1 MKSKLTISIASILS
15 VLVLV
20 GVGFAAWV
28 IINPKVNKEV
38 DGTITAET
46 VTDKSYT
53 LDAQITGGEIV
64 FGAPE
69 TMNNSNAWF
78 TADDKTAKEDLTA
91 KLTLTL
97 NYKDWSV
104 IPNEFSVTMKTK
116 KGEAADTVFDSLRD
130 GTDPDLTGT
139 LAKKNFIANP
149 KITYGS
155 TTTADVTTAD
165 VKMNG
170 DAVKDA
176 VKIAKTAFKGYD
188 TYDATDTTTEK
199 TVTLDITIT
208 FGWGTYFTVENTGV
222 VNPYIFYNG
231 KNYEETRAEANT
243 VINAIAKL
251 KDVKYV
257 VTIDGT
263 TNVNGK

>member
-28 IINPKVNKEV
+28 IINPNVNKEAA
-38 DGTITAET
+38 GNITAET

-91 KLTLTL
+91 KLTLKL

-116 KGEAADTVFDSLRD
+116 KGEADDTVFNSLRD
-130 GTDPDLTGT
+130 GTDAALTGP

-155 TTTADVTTAD
+155 TTADVT
-165 VKMNG
+165 MNG
-170 DAVKDA
+170 AA
-176 VKIAKTAFKGYD
+176 VKIAKTAFPDYD
-188 TYDATDTTTEK
+188 ETDKTTDK

-208 FGWGTYFTVENTGV
+208 FGWGTYFTVENTV
-222 VNPYIFYNG
+222 VNPYVFYNG
-231 KNYEETRAEANT
+231 KNYEATRVEANT

-251 KDVKYV
+251 NTVKYV

>member
-28 IINPKVNKEV
+28 IINPNVKKDAAGN
-38 DGTITAET
+38 ITAET

-69 TMNNSNAWF
+69 TMDNSKAWF

-91 KLTLTL
+91 KLTLKL
-97 NYKDWSV
+97 NYKAWSV

-116 KGEAADTVFDSLRD
+116 KGEADDTVFNSLRN
-130 GTDPDLTGT
+130 GTDSALTGT
-139 LAKKNFIANP
+139 LANNNFIADP

-155 TTTADVTTAD
+155 TTATVT
-165 VKMNG
+165 MNG
-170 DAVKDA
+170 DA
-176 VKIAKTAFKGYD
+176 VKIAKTAFPDYN
-188 TYDATDTTTEK
+188 ATDTTTDK

-208 FGWGTYFTVENTGV
+208 FGWGTYFTVENTV
-222 VNPYIFYNG
+222 VNPYVFYNG
-231 KNYEETRAEANT
+231 KDYEKTREEANT

-251 KDVKYV
+251 NTVKYV

>member
-28 IINPKVNKEV
+28 IINPNVHKEAES
-38 DGTITAET
+38 TITAET

-53 LDAQITGGEIV
+53 LEAAFAADEKIV

-69 TMNNSNAWF
+69 TMDNSNAWF

-91 KLTLTL
+91 KLTLKL

-116 KGEAADTVFDSLRD
+116 KGEANDTVFNSLRD
-130 GTDPDLTGT
+130 GTDSALTGP
-139 LAKKNFIANP
+139 LANKNFIANP

-155 TTTADVTTAD
+155 TTADVT
-165 VKMNG
+165 MNG
-170 DAVKDA
+170 AA
-176 VKIAKTAFKGYD
+176 VKIAKTAFLPDYD
-188 TYDATDTTTEK
+188 ETDTTTDK

-208 FGWGTYFTVENTGV
+208 FGWGTYFTVENTV
-222 VNPYIFYNG
+222 VNPYVFYNG
-231 KNYEETRAEANT
+231 KNYEDTRVEANT

-251 KDVKYV
+251 NTVKYV
-257 VTIDGT
+257 VIIDGT

>member
-28 IINPKVNKEV
+28 IINPNVNKEA
-38 DGTITAET
+38 GSTITAET

-53 LDAQITGGEIV
+53 LEAAFAADEKIV

-78 TADDKTAKEDLTA
+78 TADDKTEKEDLTA

-97 NYKDWSV
+97 KYKGWSV

-116 KGEAADTVFDSLRD
+116 KGEAADTVFNSLRD
-130 GTDPDLTGT
+130 GTDPDLTDT
-139 LAKKNFIANP
+139 LANQNFIANP
-149 KITYGS
+149 KIAYGS
-155 TTTADVTTAD
+155 TTADVT
-165 VKMNG
+165 MNG
-170 DAVKDA
+170 DPVKNA
-176 VKIAKTAFKGYD
+176 VKIAKTAFPDYN
-188 TYDATDTTTEK
+188 ATDTTTEK
-199 TVTLDITIT
+199 TVKLDITIT
-208 FGWGTYFTVENTGV
+208 FGWGTYFTVENTV

-243 VINAIAKL
+243 VINAIAEL

>member
-53 LDAQITGGEIV
+53 LEAAFAADEKIV

-78 TADDKTAKEDLTA
+78 TADDKTEKEDLTA

-116 KGEAADTVFDSLRD
+116 KGVAADTVFNSLRD
-130 GTDPDLTGT
+130 GTDPDLTDT
-139 LAKKNFIANP
+139 LANKNFIANP

-155 TTTADVTTAD
+155 NTAVVT
-165 VKMNG
+165 MNG

-176 VKIAKTAFKGYD
+176 VKIAKTAFPDYN
-188 TYDATDTTTEK
+188 ATDTTTEK
-199 TVTLDITIT
+199 KVTLDITIT

>member
-28 IINPKVNKEV
+28 IINPNVNKEAES
-38 DGTITAET
+38 TITAET

-53 LDAQITGGEIV
+53 LEAAFAADEKIV

-91 KLTLTL
+91 KLTLKL

-116 KGEAADTVFDSLRD
+116 QGEGDDVFNSLRN
-130 GTDPDLTGT
+130 GTDSALTGT
-139 LAKKNFIANP
+139 LAGKNFIANP
-149 KITYGS
+149 QITYGS
-155 TTTADVTTAD
+155 TTATVT
-165 VKMNG
+165 MNG
-170 DAVKDA
+170 AA
-176 VKIAKTAFKGYD
+176 VKIAKTAFPDYD
-188 TYDATDTTTEK
+188 ETDKTTDK

-208 FGWGTYFTVENTGV
+208 FGWGTYFTVENTV
-222 VNPYIFYNG
+222 VNPYVFYNG
-231 KNYEETRAEANT
+231 KNYEDTRVEANT

-251 KDVKYV
+251 NAVKYV

>member
-28 IINPKVNKEV
+28 IINPNVHKEAES
-38 DGTITAET
+38 TITAET

-53 LDAQITGGEIV
+53 LEAAFAADEKIV

-69 TMNNSNAWF
+69 TMNNSKAWF

-91 KLTLTL
+91 KLTLKL

-104 IPNEFSVTMKTK
+104 IPTEFSVTMKTK
-116 KGEAADTVFDSLRD
+116 QGKDDDTVFNSLRD
-130 GTDPDLTGT
+130 GTDQALKGT

-149 KITYGS
+149 TITYGS
-155 TTTADVTTAD
+155 TTANVT
-165 VKMNG
+165 MNG
-170 DAVKDA
+170 GA
-176 VKIAKTAFKGYD
+176 VKIAKTAFSDYD
-188 TYDATDTTTEK
+188 ETDTTTDK

-208 FGWGTYFTVENTGV
+208 FGWGTYFTVENTV
-222 VNPYIFYNG
+222 VNPYVFYNG
-231 KNYEETRAEANT
+231 KNYEDTRVEANT

-251 KDVKYV
+251 NTVKYV

>member
-28 IINPKVNKEV
+28 IINPNVKKDAAGN
-38 DGTITAET
+38 ITAET

-91 KLTLTL
+91 KLTLKL

-116 KGEAADTVFDSLRD
+116 KGEGDDVFNSLRD
-130 GTDPDLTGT
+130 GTDSALKGT

-155 TTTADVTTAD
+155 TTADVT
-165 VKMNG
+165 MNG
-170 DAVKDA
+170 AA
-176 VKIAKTAFKGYD
+176 VKIAKTAFPDYN
-188 TYDATDTTTEK
+188 ATDTTTDK

-208 FGWGTYFTVENTGV
+208 FGWGSYFTVENTGV
-222 VNPYIFYNG
+222 VNPYVFYNG
-231 KNYEETRAEANT
+231 KDYEKTREEANT

-251 KDVKYV
+251 NTVKYV

>member
-97 NYKDWSV
+97 KYKDWSV

-116 KGEAADTVFDSLRD
+116 NSEGADIVFNSLRD
-130 GTDPDLTGT
+130 GTDPTLTGT
-139 LAKKNFIANP
+139 LANQNFIANP

-155 TTTADVTTAD
+155 TTAVVT
-165 VKMNG
+165 MNG
-170 DAVKDA
+170 DPVKDA
-176 VKIAKTAFKGYD
+176 VKIAKTAFPDYN
-188 TYDATDTTTEK
+188 ATDTTTEK
-199 TVTLDITIT
+199 TVKLDITIT
-208 FGWGTYFTVENTGV
+208 FGWGTYFTVENTV
-222 VNPYIFYNG
+222 VNPYIFYN
-231 KNYEETRAEANT
+231 KKDYEKTRAEANT

>member
-28 IINPKVNKEV
+28 IINPNVNK
-38 DGTITAET
+38 DAAGNITAET

-69 TMNNSNAWF
+69 KTIAGAWL
-78 TADDKTAKEDLTA
+78 TNPTKEDLTA

-116 KGEAADTVFDSLRD
+116 KGEANDTVFNSLRD
-130 GTDPDLTGT
+130 GTDAALTGP

-149 KITYGS
+149 TITYGS
-155 TTTADVTTAD
+155 TTATVT
-165 VKMNG
+165 MNG
-170 DAVKDA
+170 AA
-176 VKIAKTAFKGYD
+176 VKIAKTAFPDYN
-188 TYDATDTTTEK
+188 ATDTTTDK

-222 VNPYIFYNG
+222 VNPYVFYNG
-231 KNYEETRAEANT
+231 KDYEKTREEANT
-243 VINAIAKL
+243 VINAIAQL
-251 KDVKYV
+251 NTVKYV

>member
-28 IINPKVNKEV
+28 IINPNVNKEAES
-38 DGTITAET
+38 TITAET
-46 VTDKSYT
+46 VPDKSYT
-53 LDAQITGGEIV
+53 LEATFAADEKIV

-69 TMNNSNAWF
+69 TMNNSKAWF

-91 KLTLTL
+91 KLTLKL

-104 IPNEFSVTMKTK
+104 IPTEFSVTMKTK
-116 KGEAADTVFDSLRD
+116 QGKDNDTVFNSLRD
-130 GTDPDLTGT
+130 GTDKTLTGA
-139 LAKKNFIANP
+139 LANKNFIANP

-155 TTTADVTTAD
+155 TTADVT
-165 VKMNG
+165 MNG
-170 DAVKDA
+170 GA
-176 VKIAKTAFKGYD
+176 VKIAKTAFPDYKE
-188 TYDATDTTTEK
+188 TDTTTDK

-208 FGWGTYFTVENTGV
+208 FGWGTYFTVENTV
-222 VNPYIFYNG
+222 VNPYVFYNG
-231 KNYEETRAEANT
+231 KTYGEDTREEANT

-251 KDVKYV
+251 NTVKYV

>member
-53 LDAQITGGEIV
+53 LEASFAADEKIV

-97 NYKDWSV
+97 KYKDWSV

-116 KGEAADTVFDSLRD
+116 KGESLEQGRRKISVSAV
-130 GTDPDLTGT
+130 G
-139 LAKKNFIANP
+139 KNN
-149 KITYGS
+149 
-155 TTTADVTTAD
+155 D
-165 VKMNG
+165 
-170 DAVKDA
+170 
-176 VKIAKTAFKGYD
+176 
-188 TYDATDTTTEK
+188 
-199 TVTLDITIT
+199 
-208 FGWGTYFTVENTGV
+208 
-222 VNPYIFYNG
+222 YIFARVFGAFRNLG
-231 KNYEETRAEANT
+231 CSP
-243 VINAIAKL
+243 
-251 KDVKYV
+251 
-257 VTIDGT
+257 
-263 TNVNGK
+263 

>member
-28 IINPKVNKEV
+28 IINPNVHKEAES
-38 DGTITAET
+38 TITAET

-91 KLTLTL
+91 KLTLKL

-116 KGEAADTVFDSLRD
+116 KGEGDDVFNSLRD
-130 GTDPDLTGT
+130 GTDAALTGP

-149 KITYGS
+149 QITYGS
-155 TTTADVTTAD
+155 TTATVT
-165 VKMNG
+165 MNG
-170 DAVKDA
+170 AA
-176 VKIAKTAFKGYD
+176 VKIAKTAFPDYN
-188 TYDATDTTTEK
+188 ATDTTTDK

-208 FGWGTYFTVENTGV
+208 FGWGTYFTVENTV
-222 VNPYIFYNG
+222 VNPYVFYNG
-231 KNYEETRAEANT
+231 KDYEKTREEANT

-251 KDVKYV
+251 NTVKYV
-257 VTIDGT
+257 ITIDGT

>member
-28 IINPKVNKEV
+28 IINPNVNKEAES
-38 DGTITAET
+38 TITAET

-53 LDAQITGGEIV
+53 LEAAFAADEKIV

-69 TMNNSNAWF
+69 TTIAGAWL
-78 TADDKTAKEDLTA
+78 TNPTKEDLTA

-116 KGEAADTVFDSLRD
+116 KGEANDTVFNSLRD
-130 GTDPDLTGT
+130 GTDSALTGT
-139 LAKKNFIANP
+139 LANKNFIADP
-149 KITYGS
+149 TITYGS
-155 TTTADVTTAD
+155 TTATVT
-165 VKMNG
+165 MNG
-170 DAVKDA
+170 AA
-176 VKIAKTAFKGYD
+176 VKIAKTAFPDYN
-188 TYDATDTTTEK
+188 ATDTTTDK
-199 TVTLDITIT
+199 KVTLDITIT
-208 FGWGTYFTVENTGV
+208 FGWGTYFTVENTV
-222 VNPYIFYNG
+222 VNPYVFYNG
-231 KNYEETRAEANT
+231 KNYEATRVEANT
-243 VINAIAKL
+243 VINAIAQL
-251 KDVKYV
+251 NTVKYV

>member
-28 IINPKVNKEV
+28 IINPSVKKDAES
-38 DGTITAET
+38 TITAET

-53 LDAQITGGEIV
+53 LEASFAADEKIV

-78 TADDKTAKEDLTA
+78 TADDETAKEDLTA

-97 NYKDWSV
+97 KYKDWSV

-116 KGEAADTVFDSLRD
+116 KGEAADTVFNSLRD
-130 GTDPDLTGT
+130 GTEPTLTGT
-139 LAKKNFIANP
+139 LANQNFIANP

-155 TTTADVTTAD
+155 TTADVT
-165 VKMNG
+165 MNG
-170 DAVKDA
+170 DPVKDA
-176 VKIAKTAFKGYD
+176 VKIAKTAF
-188 TYDATDTTTEK
+188 
-199 TVTLDITIT
+199 V
-208 FGWGTYFTVENTGV
+208 
-222 VNPYIFYNG
+222 
-231 KNYEETRAEANT
+231 
-243 VINAIAKL
+243 
-251 KDVKYV
+251 
-257 VTIDGT
+257 
-263 TNVNGK
+263 

>member
-1 MKSKLTISIASILS
+1 
-15 VLVLV
+15 
-20 GVGFAAWV
+20 
-28 IINPKVNKEV
+28 
-38 DGTITAET
+38 
-46 VTDKSYT
+46 
-53 LDAQITGGEIV
+53 
-64 FGAPE
+64 
-69 TMNNSNAWF
+69 MNNSNAWF

-97 NYKDWSV
+97 KYKDWSV
-104 IPNEFSVTMKTK
+104 VPNEFSVTMKTK
-116 KGEAADTVFDSLRD
+116 NGADADTVFNSLRG
-130 GTDPDLTGT
+130 GTDPTLTGA
-139 LAKKNFIANP
+139 LANQNFIADP

-155 TTTADVTTAD
+155 TTAD

-170 DAVKDA
+170 DPVKDA
-176 VKIAKTAFKGYD
+176 VKIAKTAFPDY
-188 TYDATDTTTEK
+188 DTTTGK

-208 FGWGTYFTVENTGV
+208 FGWGTYFTVENTV
-222 VNPYIFYNG
+222 VNPYIFYN
-231 KNYEETRAEANT
+231 KKDYNEKTRAEANT

>member
-28 IINPKVNKEV
+28 IINPKVNKEAES
-38 DGTITAET
+38 TITAET

-53 LDAQITGGEIV
+53 LEATFAADEKIV
-64 FGAPE
+64 FGAPA

-78 TADDKTAKEDLTA
+78 TADEKTAKEDLTA

-116 KGEAADTVFDSLRD
+116 QGEGDDVFNSLRD
-130 GTDPDLTGT
+130 GTDAALTGP

-149 KITYGS
+149 QITYGS
-155 TTTADVTTAD
+155 TTATVT
-165 VKMNG
+165 MNG
-170 DAVKDA
+170 AA
-176 VKIAKTAFKGYD
+176 VKIAKTAFPDYKE
-188 TYDATDTTTEK
+188 TDTTTDK

-208 FGWGTYFTVENTGV
+208 FGWGTYFTVENTV
-222 VNPYIFYNG
+222 VNPYVFYNG
-231 KNYEETRAEANT
+231 KDYEKTREEANT

-251 KDVKYV
+251 NTVKYV

>member
-28 IINPKVNKEV
+28 IINPNVHKEAES
-38 DGTITAET
+38 TITAET

-53 LDAQITGGEIV
+53 LEAAFAADEKIV

-69 TMNNSNAWF
+69 TMDNSKAWF

-116 KGEAADTVFDSLRD
+116 QGEGDDVFGSLRN
-130 GTDPDLTGT
+130 GTDQALKGT

-155 TTTADVTTAD
+155 TTATVT
-165 VKMNG
+165 MNG
-170 DAVKDA
+170 AA
-176 VKIAKTAFKGYD
+176 VKIAKTAFPDYN
-188 TYDATDTTTEK
+188 ATETTTEK
-199 TVTLDITIT
+199 TVKLDITIT

-222 VNPYIFYNG
+222 VNPYVFYNG
-231 KNYEETRAEANT
+231 KDYEKTREEANT

-251 KDVKYV
+251 NTVKYV

>member
-15 VLVLV
+15 VLALV

-28 IINPKVNKEV
+28 IINPNVNKEV
-38 DGTITAET
+38 GSTITAET

-53 LDAQITGGEIV
+53 LEAAFAADEKIV

-104 IPNEFSVTMKTK
+104 IPDEFSVTMKTK
-116 KGEAADTVFDSLRD
+116 NSEGADTVFNSLRD
-130 GTDPDLTGT
+130 GTDPTLTGT
-139 LAKKNFIANP
+139 LANQNFIANP

-155 TTTADVTTAD
+155 TTAVVT
-165 VKMNG
+165 MNG
-170 DAVKDA
+170 DPVKDA

-188 TYDATDTTTEK
+188 ATNTTTEK
-199 TVTLDITIT
+199 KVTLDITIT

-222 VNPYIFYNG
+222 VNPYIFYN
-231 KNYEETRAEANT
+231 KKDYEKTRAEANT

>member
-28 IINPKVNKEV
+28 IINPNVSKEA
-38 DGTITAET
+38 DSTITAET

-53 LDAQITGGEIV
+53 LEAAFAADEKIV

-69 TMNNSNAWF
+69 TMDNSKAWF

-116 KGEAADTVFDSLRD
+116 KGEANDTVFTSLRD
-130 GTDPDLTGT
+130 GTDSALTGA
-139 LAKKNFIANP
+139 LADKNFIANP

-155 TTTADVTTAD
+155 TTADVT
-165 VKMNG
+165 MNG
-170 DAVKDA
+170 DA
-176 VKIAKTAFKGYD
+176 VKIAKTAFPKYD
-188 TYDATDTTTEK
+188 ENDTTTDK

-208 FGWGTYFTVENTGV
+208 FGWGTYFTVENSV
-222 VNPYIFYNG
+222 VNPYVFYNG
-231 KNYEETRAEANT
+231 KDYEKTREEANT

-251 KDVKYV
+251 NTVKYV

>member
-28 IINPKVNKEV
+28 IINPNVNEEV
-38 DGTITAET
+38 GGTITAET

-53 LDAQITGGEIV
+53 LEAAFAADEKIV

-78 TADDKTAKEDLTA
+78 TADDKTEKEDLTA

-97 NYKDWSV
+97 KYKDWSV

-116 KGEAADTVFDSLRD
+116 KGEAADTVFNSLRD
-130 GTDPDLTGT
+130 GTDPDLTDT
-139 LAKKNFIANP
+139 LANP
-149 KITYGS
+149 KIAYGS
-155 TTTADVTTAD
+155 TTADVT
-165 VKMNG
+165 MNG
-170 DAVKDA
+170 DPVKNA
-176 VKIAKTAFKGYD
+176 VKIAKTAFPDYN
-188 TYDATDTTTEK
+188 ATDTTTEK
-199 TVTLDITIT
+199 TVKLDITIT
-208 FGWGTYFTVENTGV
+208 FGWGTYFTVENTV

>member
-28 IINPKVNKEV
+28 IINPNVNKEV
-38 DGTITAET
+38 DSTITAET

-69 TMNNSNAWF
+69 TTIAGAWL
-78 TADDKTAKEDLTA
+78 TNPTKEDLKA
-91 KLTLTL
+91 ELTLTL
-97 NYKDWSV
+97 TYNDWNV
-104 IPNEFSVTMKTK
+104 IPDEFSVTMKTK
-116 KGEAADTVFDSLRD
+116 KGKDADTVFNSLRD
-130 GTDPDLTGT
+130 GTDPALTGT
-139 LAKKNFIANP
+139 LANKNFIANP

-155 TTTADVTTAD
+155 TTAVVT
-165 VKMNG
+165 MNG
-170 DAVKDA
+170 NA
-176 VKIAKTAFKGYD
+176 VKIAKTAFPD
-188 TYDATDTTTEK
+188 YDATTGK
-199 TVTLDITIT
+199 TVTLNITIT

>member
-28 IINPKVNKEV
+28 IINPNVNK
-38 DGTITAET
+38 DAAGNITAET

-69 TMNNSNAWF
+69 TMDNSNAWF

-97 NYKDWSV
+97 KYKDWSV
-104 IPNEFSVTMKTK
+104 IPTEFSVTMKTK
-116 KGEAADTVFDSLRD
+116 QGKDDDTVFNSLRD
-130 GTDPDLTGT
+130 GTDQALTGP
-139 LAKKNFIANP
+139 LAKQNFIANP
-149 KITYGS
+149 TITYGS
-155 TTTADVTTAD
+155 TTANVT
-165 VKMNG
+165 MNG
-170 DAVKDA
+170 AA
-176 VKIAKTAFKGYD
+176 VKIAKTAFPDYKEN
-188 TYDATDTTTEK
+188 DTTTDK

-222 VNPYIFYNG
+222 VNPYVFYN
-231 KNYEETRAEANT
+231 KKTYAEDTRKEANT
-243 VINAIAKL
+243 VINAIAQL
-251 KDVKYV
+251 NTVKYV

>member
-53 LDAQITGGEIV
+53 LEAAFAADEKIV

-78 TADDKTAKEDLTA
+78 TADDKTEKEDLTA

-97 NYKDWSV
+97 KYKDWSV

-116 KGEAADTVFDSLRD
+116 KGEAADTVFNSLRD
-130 GTDPDLTGT
+130 GTDPDLTDT
-139 LAKKNFIANP
+139 LANQNFIANP
-149 KITYGS
+149 KIAYGS
-155 TTTADVTTAD
+155 TTADVT
-165 VKMNG
+165 MNG
-170 DAVKDA
+170 DPVKNA
-176 VKIAKTAFKGYD
+176 VKIAKTAFPEYN
-188 TYDATDTTTEK
+188 ATDTTTEK
-199 TVTLDITIT
+199 TVKLDITIT
-208 FGWGTYFTVENTGV
+208 FGWGTYFTVENTV

>member
-28 IINPKVNKEV
+28 IINPNVNKEA
-38 DGTITAET
+38 GSTITAET

-53 LDAQITGGEIV
+53 LEAAFAADEKIV

-78 TADDKTAKEDLTA
+78 TADDKTEKEDLTA

-97 NYKDWSV
+97 KYKDWSV

-116 KGEAADTVFDSLRD
+116 KGEAADTVFNSLRD
-130 GTDPDLTGT
+130 GTDPDLTDT
-139 LAKKNFIANP
+139 LANQNFIANP
-149 KITYGS
+149 KIAYGS
-155 TTTADVTTAD
+155 TTADVT
-165 VKMNG
+165 MNG
-170 DAVKDA
+170 DPVKNA
-176 VKIAKTAFKGYD
+176 VKIAKTAFPDYN
-188 TYDATDTTTEK
+188 ATDTTTEK
-199 TVTLDITIT
+199 TVKLDITIT
-208 FGWGTYFTVENTGV
+208 FGWGTYFTVENTV

-243 VINAIAKL
+243 VINAIAEL

>member
-28 IINPKVNKEV
+28 IINPNVNKEAESK
-38 DGTITAET
+38 ITAET

-53 LDAQITGGEIV
+53 LEASFAADEKIV

-69 TMNNSNAWF
+69 TTIAGAWL
-78 TADDKTAKEDLTA
+78 TNPTKEDLKA
-91 KLTLTL
+91 ELTLTL

-139 LAKKNFIANP
+139 LAKKNFIADP

-155 TTTADVTTAD
+155 TTTDVA
-165 VKMNG
+165 MNG
-170 DAVKDA
+170 EA
-176 VKIAKTAFKGYD
+176 VKIAKTAFPNYNE
-188 TYDATDTTTEK
+188 TETTTEK
-199 TVTLDITIT
+199 TVKLDITIT

-231 KNYEETRAEANT
+231 KNYETARVEANT

>member
-1 MKSKLTISIASILS
+1 MAC
-15 VLVLV
+15 VN
-20 GVGFAAWV
+20 
-28 IINPKVNKEV
+28 INPKVNKEV

-53 LDAQITGGEIV
+53 LDAQITGREIV

-78 TADDKTAKEDLTA
+78 TADDKTEKEDLTA

-97 NYKDWSV
+97 KYKDWSV

-130 GTDPDLTGT
+130 GTDPTLTDT
-139 LAKKNFIANP
+139 LANQNFIADP

-155 TTTADVTTAD
+155 TTAD

-170 DAVKDA
+170 DPVKDA

-208 FGWGTYFTVENTGV
+208 FGWGTYFTVENTV

-231 KNYEETRAEANT
+231 KDYNENTRAEANT
-243 VINAIAKL
+243 VINAIAQL
-251 KDVKYV
+251 NTVKYV